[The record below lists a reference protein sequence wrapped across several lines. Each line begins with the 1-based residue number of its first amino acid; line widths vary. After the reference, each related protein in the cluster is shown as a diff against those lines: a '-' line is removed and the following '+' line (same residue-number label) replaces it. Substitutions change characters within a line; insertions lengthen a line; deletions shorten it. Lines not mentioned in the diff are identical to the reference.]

1 MSEIDP
7 WALPQGGANTV
18 GAGIPGVAPQPVF
31 QPAAP
36 LNRTLP
42 IVVMALGVLYV
53 LVSLIE
59 VFVVNNEVSFLN
71 SVDLTNVTQDQL
83 NQAQSDDNAI
93 STVSVLALVV
103 FLGTLVAIGVWQ
115 RSLNRTLGSVGAR
128 RAVFN
133 RAGYRYFRGTWL
145 VSILLSVF
153 LQATTN
159 SNNVNS
165 VQDAIN
171 HDHELML
178 YYGLRAVVGVVLIFF
193 AFRLKKISEE
203 GVARLSGGG
212 YLGGAHL

>member
-7 WALPQGGANTV
+7 WALPQGGVNTA
-18 GAGIPGVAPQPVF
+18 GAGIPGAAPQPVI
-31 QPAAP
+31 QPVAP

-59 VFVVNNEVSFLN
+59 VFVINNEVSFAN
-71 SVDLTNVTQDQL
+71 SLDINNITQDQV

-93 STVSVLALVV
+93 STVSVLALIV
-103 FLGTLVAIGVWQ
+103 FLGTLIAIGVWQ

-128 RAVFN
+128 KAVFN
-133 RAGYRYFRGTWL
+133 RAGYVYFRATWL
-145 VSILLSVF
+145 ISILLSVF

-159 SNNVNS
+159 NNNLS
-165 VQDAIN
+165 SIQDAIN

-178 YYGLRAVVGVVLIFF
+178 YYGLRAIVGVVLIFF

-203 GVARLSGGG
+203 GVARLGGT
-212 YLGGAHL
+212 AF

>member
-7 WALPQGGANTV
+7 WALPQGGVGTA
-18 GAGIPGVAPQPVF
+18 GAGIPGAAPQPAFAPV
-31 QPAAP
+31 AP
-36 LNRTLP
+36 LNKTLP

-59 VFVVNNEVSFLN
+59 VFVINNEISFANSLDVNNI
-71 SVDLTNVTQDQL
+71 TQDQV

-93 STVSVLALVV
+93 ATVSVLALIV
-103 FLGTLVAIGVWQ
+103 FLGTLIAIGVWQ

-128 RAVFN
+128 KAVFN
-133 RAGYRYFRGTWL
+133 RAGYVYFRATWL

-153 LQATTN
+153 LQATT
-159 SNNVNS
+159 SNNDLS
-165 VQDAIN
+165 SIQDAVN

-178 YYGLRAVVGVVLIFF
+178 YYGLRAIVGVVLIFF

-203 GVARLSGGG
+203 GVARLGGR
-212 YLGGAHL
+212 AF

>member
-7 WALPQGGANTV
+7 WALPQGGVSTA
-18 GAGIPGVAPQPVF
+18 GAGIPGAAPQPVL
-31 QPAAP
+31 QPVAP
-36 LNRTLP
+36 LNKTLP

-59 VFVVNNEVSFLN
+59 VFVINNEVSFAN
-71 SVDLTNVTQDQL
+71 SLDINNITQDQV

-93 STVSVLALVV
+93 STVSVLALIV
-103 FLGTLVAIGVWQ
+103 FLGTLIAIGVWQ

-128 RAVFN
+128 KAVFN
-133 RAGYRYFRGTWL
+133 RAGYVYFRVTWL
-145 VSILLSVF
+145 VSILLSIF

-159 SNNVNS
+159 NNNLS
-165 VQDAIN
+165 SIQDAIN

-178 YYGLRAVVGVVLIFF
+178 YYGLRAIVGIVLIFF

-203 GVARLSGGG
+203 GVARLGGR
-212 YLGGAHL
+212 AF